1 MSNEQRI
8 ENFESRIQQL
18 EGIAKHLQVRS
29 ELTMYIV
36 SAIIGAGGLKKEG
49 VLELIRDAN
58 FNAPDISP
66 AIIAKEKEIVST
78 LVNKVKIS

>member
-1 MSNEQRI
+1 
-8 ENFESRIQQL
+8 
-18 EGIAKHLQVRS
+18 
-29 ELTMYIV
+29 MYIV